1 MTDLEKQIIEKVESM
16 VGKLSKLE
24 KIIVMASINE
34 TKKQAASKL
43 DEIEHYYAYPA
54 DKEKPVIT
62 IDLQQAKDKILN
74 S

>member
-43 DEIEHYYAYPA
+43 DEIEQLMYSRP
-54 DKEKPVIT
+54 
-62 IDLQQAKDKILN
+62 KIRY
-74 S
+74 

>member
-1 MTDLEKQIIEKVESM
+1 MTDLEKQIIEKVKEM
-16 VGKLSKLE
+16 ATLSARE
-24 KIIVMASINE
+24 TTIVLTAIQE
-34 TKKQAASKL
+34 TKKQYASKL